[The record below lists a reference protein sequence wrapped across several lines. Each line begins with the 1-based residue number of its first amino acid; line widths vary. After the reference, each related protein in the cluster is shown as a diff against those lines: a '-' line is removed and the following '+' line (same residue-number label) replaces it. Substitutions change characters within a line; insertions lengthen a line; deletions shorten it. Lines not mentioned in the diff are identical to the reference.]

1 MNSFFTIY
9 SFLIF
14 LNLFFIYS
22 SYKNYSL
29 ECTTNLKIKQLPN
42 NEYFVLLYNAMY
54 IYNNNFACIARIH
67 KFGAEYNFFDIN
79 KITIS
84 ELKDDNNTYIFILIK
99 NDLFLFN
106 YNKRNVTCFNLNID
120 LNEKNYNLIPFK
132 TKNNTLDYII
142 YYPYS
147 DASLK
152 IFHYQNEFSSDDIYI
167 SNILKSISY
176 YNLNNDLDN
185 FENKCL
191 NCHLINETCLTCIY
205 KIHRNN
211 NMKDIVFSSFNLTT
225 NLSKVIDD
233 YNYILNKDIIEIKSL
248 LNMNNNTI
256 FCCYK
261 VQNEKK
267 IYCLYYNFIDGNH
280 RIESSKYNNIFDCN
294 DYEIFYLK
302 ENNDYILIC
311 NKDNKYKG
319 MNKDQYLYY
328 YIINEN
334 NVNGLEYNYIN
345 IDCDNINYFTLVFN
359 NNSNSKYSL
368 ISYCSQTN
376 NNACY
381 LIYNNLNFSLND
393 NNSNSNNTNNNNN
406 NEKNISNE
414 IFTGG
419 KEELLQN
426 LNNIVKNITL

>member
-120 LNEKNYNLIPFK
+120 LNDKNYNLIPFK

-167 SNILKSISY
+167 SNILKSMSCC
-176 YNLNNDLDN
+176 NLNNDLDN

-205 KIHRNN
+205 RKNRDN
-211 NMKDIVFSSFNLTT
+211 KKYIVFPCFNLTK
-225 NLSKVIDD
+225 NLSKVIED
-233 YNYILNKDIIEIKSL
+233 YNYTLDNDNIEIKSL
-248 LNMNNNTI
+248 LNIYNNTI
-256 FCCYK
+256 LCCYK
-261 VQNEKK
+261 VQIEKK
-267 IYCLYYNFIDGNH
+267 IYCLYYNFINGNH
-280 RIESSKYNNIFDCN
+280 TIERSKYNISDCN
-294 DYEIFYLK
+294 NFEIFYLK

-311 NKDNKYKG
+311 NKDNNKEG
-319 MNKDQYLYY
+319 MNKNQYLYY

-334 NVNGLEYNYIN
+334 NVNGLTYNYIN
-345 IDCDNINYFTLVFN
+345 TDCDNIKNFTLVFN

-368 ISYCSQTN
+368 ISYCSKSN